1 MAAASASDYMP
12 KRTSDTIVFTLGKFN
27 PPHEGH
33 ERLGKQV
40 REFADAN
47 DADPVIFV
55 SDKTNKFDGLAS
67 KKGLLDLMSKI
78 RTGNLNRD
86 DMHEKQA
93 IDMDEKEFKD
103 RIKHDV
109 EGKRKYVNLPGEND
123 TPLTS
128 EFKLYLLKE
137 IYRNNK
143 IIQPENVL
151 LAKGGIGG
159 IPARISKAGYKNIIL
174 VVGSDRVVH
183 FRKVLVP
190 MAAKFNLNLLKV
202 VTGGEEREEKGVSG
216 TLLRYLA
223 NEAFD
228 ELGAG
233 LNCDVI
239 GTTAGKK
246 FKALTKYPEISIS
259 DPKLLAKFELP
270 EAMDLTAAA
279 MYQIRNRIPRGGKKG
294 NKQKKGKKTKRKKS
308 KRKKTKRKKSK
319 RKKSTH
325 RKSRKKGKKVKTK
338 RR

>member
-33 ERLGKQV
+33 EILGKQV

-78 RTGNLNRD
+78 RTGNLNRN

-93 IDMDEKEFKD
+93 IDMDEKEFID
-103 RIKHDV
+103 RINQDD

-123 TPLTS
+123 TPLTG

-190 MAAKFNLNLLKV
+190 MAPKFNLNLLKV
-202 VTGGEEREEKGVSG
+202 VTDGEEREEKGVSG

-228 ELGAG
+228 ELPDGE
-233 LNCDVI
+233 LLKNVI
-239 GTTAGKK
+239 GTTAGIK
-246 FKALTKYPEISIS
+246 FKELTKYPEISIS
-259 DPKLLAKFELP
+259 DPKLLAKFDLP

-294 NKQKKGKKTKRKKS
+294 NKQKKGKKTKRRKS
-308 KRKKTKRKKSK
+308 KRRKSK